1 MSKITK
7 KDSEILYYYCSTSV
21 FLSIINNKTLWLS
34 DVTKSND
41 GLELTGYVNLLLQSL
56 QEISSK
62 NPSIPYEKVVAAL
75 QSKMWNYYCL
85 AICFT
90 DQDDV
95 VSQWQAYGDDGKGFA
110 IGIPVSSLKQI
121 CLTHPLFKLSNVVY
135 FSNDRNDKSIMNDID
150 EQIQELRKICNPN
163 GYGTKVDIDK
173 EISHWAGN
181 VILTSAAF
189 HKLKCFC
196 GERETRLCYLRYIYE
211 NQYSGLNPNSMLNN
225 VHFRATR
232 TAIIP
237 YLSLDISE
245 YKNIFSELVIGPCNT
260 SDIGAIR
267 LLLAKQG
274 FSLCSVRKSQTYYIA
289 RNQ

>member
-1 MSKITK
+1 MTENSK
-7 KDSEILYYYCSTSV
+7 KDDKVLYYYCSTNV
-21 FLSIINNKTLWLS
+21 FLSVINNQTLWLS

-41 GLELTGYVNLLLQSL
+41 GLELSGYINLLLDAL
-56 QEISSK
+56 QKAMFK
-62 NPSIPYEKVVAAL
+62 NSSIPYDKVVTAL
-75 QSKMWNYYCL
+75 KSKMWNYYCL

-110 IGIPVSSLKQI
+110 IGMSVSALKQI
-121 CLTHPLFKLSNVVY
+121 CSTHPLFKLSDVVY
-135 FSNDRNDKSIMNDID
+135 FSNDRNDKSITKDID
-150 EQIQELRKICNPN
+150 EQIQALSKICNSVE
-163 GYGTKVDIDK
+163 YDTKIDIDK
-173 EISHWAGN
+173 AISHWAGN

-211 NQYSGLNPNSMLNN
+211 NQYSELKPSSMLNN
-225 VHFRATR
+225 VRFRSTR

-237 YLSLDISE
+237 YLALDISE

-274 FSLCSVRKSQTYYIA
+274 FSCCSVRKSQSYYVS
-289 RNQ
+289 RN